1 MSGRTILTA
10 PRVTRSFP
18 GEISM
23 TMIRRRLLAVLA
35 ACAATVALAGSAT
48 TAVAAPLSDETYA
61 RSAAMSRSIAAA
73 QSPSACSDP
82 AFNLY
87 GGKWKSTLRWAYR
100 GSSTPGYLNQAAVV
114 EVLTRSFR
122 NITTARNDCGRADN
136 VNASSAYDGITSRKP
151 SVGSMGRCT
160 SADGF
165 NVIGFGDLPRGVLA
179 VTCTRIDGD
188 RIEETDVRISTR
200 FRWALSMATCSF
212 DQLLEPTMT
221 HELGHS
227 YGMAHVG
234 ERRHGRLTMSTSSD
248 GTCSNAESTLGLGD
262 MLGLERLY

>member
-1 MSGRTILTA
+1 MIL
-10 PRVTRSFP
+10 
-18 GEISM
+18 
-23 TMIRRRLLAVLA
+23 IRRRMFAVAA
-35 ACAATVALAGSAT
+35 ACAVTVGLAGGAT
-48 TAVAAPLSDETYA
+48 TAHAAPLSADTYA
-61 RSAAMSRSIAAA
+61 RAAASSRSIAAA

-114 EVLTRSFR
+114 GVLQRAFR

-136 VNASSAYDGITSRKP
+136 VGATSAYQGITSRRP

-160 SADGF
+160 NADGF
-165 NVIGFGDLPRGVLA
+165 NVIGFGDLPPGVLA
-179 VTCTRIDGD
+179 VTCTRFDGN
-188 RIEETDVRISTR
+188 RIAETDVRISTR
-200 FRWALSMATCSF
+200 FRWALSVAACSF
-212 DQLLEPTMT
+212 EELLEPTMT

-234 ERRHGRLTMSTSSD
+234 ERRHGRLTMSTASD

-262 MLGLERLY
+262 MLGLEQLY